1 MTAAQTTFL
10 SSQPLDVTEY
20 IYHVRVAAV
29 STAGEGPFSSPVVFE
44 SFCNAGDLTIDPTA
58 TPCVPI
64 TQSMHCGGATC
75 DPLPQRSNGS
85 FSTSGPTHPATAT
98 LTCDAGFE
106 VDGTRTIDC
115 LGDGSWS
122 PAPPSC
128 RGVLCSALP
137 SVANGVWMQTSNRY
151 PATATLTC
159 DAGFGLTAA
168 DAMAACSSSGSWQPA
183 PLSGARCVACAVG
196 EYAPTATSQCVA
208 CGTCDPGSVRQG
220 CRQRSEGTCVPCPS
234 GCVALRCVC
243 VVRGEWEGKRVEQGK

>member
-1 MTAAQTTFL
+1 M
-10 SSQPLDVTEY
+10 SSQLLRSAIMASKST
-20 IYHVRVAAV
+20 VREEAI
-29 STAGEGPFSSPVVFE
+29 FSHF
-44 SFCNAGDLTIDPTA
+44 FTL
-58 TPCVPI
+58 
-64 TQSMHCGGATC
+64 
-75 DPLPQRSNGS
+75 
-85 FSTSGPTHPATAT
+85 ATAP
-98 LTCDAGFE
+98 L
-106 VDGTRTIDC
+106 DC

-183 PLSGARCVACAVG
+183 PLSGARCVACAAG

-234 GCVALRCVC
+234 GCVALRVC
-243 VVRGEWEGKRVEQGK
+243 AWCICAHPLP